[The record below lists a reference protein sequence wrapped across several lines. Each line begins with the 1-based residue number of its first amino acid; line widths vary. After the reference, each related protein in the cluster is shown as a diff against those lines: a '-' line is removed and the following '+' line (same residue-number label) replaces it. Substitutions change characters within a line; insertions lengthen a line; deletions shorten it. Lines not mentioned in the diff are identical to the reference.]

1 MGRVITSRATGWA
14 REKLRASLIITATGL
29 SACAP
34 APSAS
39 PSPAPSAAAT
49 VSVSPVVLFLGTSL
63 TAGLGLD
70 PSQAFPARIEERLR
84 AEGLPHRVV
93 NAGVSGET
101 SAAARR
107 RLDWLLK
114 QPVAVLVIETGAND
128 GLRGQDPAATRA
140 EIQAMIDRA
149 RQAAPPPRILL
160 VGMQAPPN
168 LGREYTRAFRDVYP
182 ELAKANGVGLVPFLL
197 EGVAGQPRLN
207 QADGIHPTAEGQR
220 LLADTVWPHLRPLL
234 SGP

>member
-1 MGRVITSRATGWA
+1 M
-14 REKLRASLIITATGL
+14 IITATAGA
-29 SACAP
+29 ACSP
-34 APSAS
+34 ARDAA
-39 PSPAPSAAAT
+39 PSPAPSPSVT
-49 VSVSPVVLFLGTSL
+49 VSVSPVILFVGTSL

-70 PSQAFPARIEERLR
+70 PTQAYPARIEERVR
-84 AEGLPHRVV
+84 AEGLPYRVV

-107 RLDWLLK
+107 RLDWLLR

-149 RQAAPPPRILL
+149 RLVSPPPRILL

-168 LGREYTRAFRDVYP
+168 MGREYTHAFRALYAD
-182 ELAKANGVGLVPFLL
+182 LARANGVALVPFLL

-207 QADGIHPTAEGQR
+207 QSDGIHPTAEGQR
-220 LLADTVWPHLRPLL
+220 ILADNVWPHLQPLL
-234 SGP
+234 AGP

>member
-1 MGRVITSRATGWA
+1 M
-14 REKLRASLIITATGL
+14 
-29 SACAP
+29 
-34 APSAS
+34 
-39 PSPAPSAAAT
+39 
-49 VSVSPVVLFLGTSL
+49 SPVILFLGTSL

-70 PSQAFPARIEERLR
+70 TSQAYPARIEERVR
-84 AEGLPHRVV
+84 EEGLPYRVV

-107 RLDWLLK
+107 RLDWLLR

-149 RQAAPPPRILL
+149 RQASPPPRIVL

-168 LGREYTRAFRDVYP
+168 LGREYTQAFRAVYSD
-182 ELAKANGVGLVPFLL
+182 LARANEVTLVPFLL
-197 EGVAGQPRLN
+197 EGVAGQARLN

-220 LLADTVWPHLRPLL
+220 ILADNVWPPLRPLL
-234 SGP
+234 SAP

>member
-1 MGRVITSRATGWA
+1 MF
-14 REKLRASLIITATGL
+14 IIAANAG

-34 APSAS
+34 GAAPPS
-39 PSPAPSAAAT
+39 PSPSSAATPHAP
-49 VSVSPVVLFLGTSL
+49 PVVLFLGTSL

-70 PSQAFPARIEERLR
+70 PSQAYPARIEERLR

-101 SAAARR
+101 SASARR
-107 RLDWLLK
+107 RLDWLLR
-114 QPVAVLVIETGAND
+114 QPVSVLVIETGAND
-128 GLRGQDPAATRA
+128 GLRGQDTEATRV

-149 RQAAPPPRILL
+149 RQAVPAPRIVL

-168 LGREYTRAFRDVYP
+168 LGRDYTTRFRAIYP
-182 ELAKANGVGLVPFLL
+182 ELADANGLVLVPFLL
-197 EGVAGQPRLN
+197 EGVAGEPRLN

-220 LLADTVWPHLRPLL
+220 RLADNVWPHLRPLVAAARARE
-234 SGP
+234 

>member
-1 MGRVITSRATGWA
+1 LRVFT
-14 REKLRASLIITATGL
+14 IITATAAG
-29 SACAP
+29 ACARGP
-34 APSAS
+34 E
-39 PSPAPSAAAT
+39 PSPPPPTPTTAVPSAAPASET
-49 VSVSPVVLFLGTSL
+49 PVVHFLGTSL

-70 PSQAFPARIEERLR
+70 PSQAYPARIEEKIR
-84 AEGLPHRVV
+84 AAGLPYRVV

-114 QPVAVLVIETGAND
+114 QRVDVLVIETGAND
-128 GLRGQDPAATRA
+128 GLRGQDPAATRR

-149 RQAAPPPRILL
+149 RTAQPPPRIVL

-168 LGREYTRAFRDVYP
+168 LGRDYTERFRAVYP
-182 ELAKANGVGLVPFLL
+182 DLARANGVVLVPFLL
-197 EGVAGQPRLN
+197 EGVAGVARLN

-220 LLADTVWPHLRPLL
+220 IVADTVWAALRPVLGGREA
-234 SGP
+234 SS